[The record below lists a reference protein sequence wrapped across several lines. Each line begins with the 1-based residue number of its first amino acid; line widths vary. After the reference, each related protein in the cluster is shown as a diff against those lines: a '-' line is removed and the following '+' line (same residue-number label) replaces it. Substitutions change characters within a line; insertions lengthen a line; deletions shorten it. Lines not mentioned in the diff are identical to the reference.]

1 MISDLDDLRNM
12 LFRSNLEMAIPGEV
26 RHSLAEILPLLR
38 KERLMDLAYFYSVSG
53 RSRMNKPELIEN
65 LLVRMQE
72 FAQFVMI
79 AVMLRDIEK
88 DFLRSLI
95 VINRMR
101 RKAKDK
107 PEPHTGIIVRD
118 NYASPS
124 ATAFLMDIGL
134 VFSFIKD
141 GQISFICTDEVLEAY
156 PVLFSPA
163 SENMRGK
170 YQYVHSYLLAMTNLY
185 GVFPIQHFIDVFLSQ
200 NPGFGA
206 TESDLMT
213 VVYVLCK
220 REQEYET
227 DGSQVINTIYNSELA
242 DPSGLRNLL
251 RQVEGKPFYV
261 PAKEELFKY
270 EDDLYYPPTD
280 ELDALQSFL
289 LQEICP
295 DKTEAEELTDEIKLR
310 CMSEATSDEM
320 MKELE
325 KHNLVFENEQQVEKL
340 AKLIADVNNTS
351 RMITNRGFT
360 PSEILQQREAYQPQ
374 TPSILHPE
382 SYPSESSSSDV
393 YPSEASRAKNSRTTT
408 SRSKSSRAII
418 TNLFPPPGL

>member
-163 SENMRGK
+163 SEEMRKK
-170 YQYVHSYLLAMTNLY
+170 YQYIHSYLLAMTNLY
-185 GVFPIQHFIDVFLSQ
+185 GVFPIHHFVDVFLSQ

-206 TESDLMT
+206 TENDLTT

-220 REQEYET
+220 REMEYQT
-227 DGSQVINTIYNSELA
+227 DGNQVINTIYYSDLA
-242 DPSGLRNLL
+242 DPNGLGNLL
-251 RQVEGKPFYV
+251 RQVEGKPFFV
-261 PAKEELFKY
+261 PAKDELFKY
-270 EDDLYYPPTD
+270 EDELYYPSTP
-280 ELDALQSFL
+280 ELDALQAFL
-289 LQEICP
+289 LQEICT
-295 DKTEAEELTDEIKLR
+295 DKKEAGELADEIKLR
-310 CMSEATSDEM
+310 CMSESSLGEI

-325 KHNLVFENEQQVEKL
+325 KHNLIFKSEQQVDSL
-340 AKLIADVNNTS
+340 TKLIMAVNNTS
-351 RMITNRGFT
+351 RMISNRGFT
-360 PSEILQQREAYQPQ
+360 PLEILRQHEALQSQ
-374 TPSILHPE
+374 TTDIFGPE
-382 SYPSESSSSDV
+382 PYSLES
-393 YPSEASRAKNSRTTT
+393 SRAKSSRTKP
-408 SRSKSSRAII
+408 SRPKSSRAII
-418 TNLFPPPGL
+418 TNLFPPTGL